1 MLGSPRDPRQ
11 TILGLAPPG
20 RVVLA
25 IHDAHDR
32 SYRMST
38 IRLLIAD
45 DHEVVRSGLKILV
58 AGTEIEIVAEVGTGE
73 DAVKIAMEGD
83 IDVVLLDIRMP
94 KGDGLTALGR
104 IKLEKPDMPVLMLS
118 TFDNPTYIARSVALG
133 ASGYLLKGCTRDALL
148 AAIRTAASG
157 ESAWT
162 RDELRRVTGALATP
176 RLAADVEVPL
186 TQRESEVL
194 RQLAYGLTNKEIAQA
209 LHISY
214 ETVKEHVQHI
224 LRKIG
229 VSDRTQAAVW
239 AVRKQLV

>member
-1 MLGSPRDPRQ
+1 MSKIRML
-11 TILGLAPPG
+11 
-20 RVVLA
+20 V
-25 IHDAHDR
+25 
-32 SYRMST
+32 
-38 IRLLIAD
+38 AD
-45 DHEVVRSGLKILV
+45 DHEVVRCGLQTLL
-58 AGTEIEIVAEVGTGE
+58 ADTEVEIVAEVGTGE
-73 DAVKIAMEGD
+73 AAVEYAVKND
-83 IDVVLLDIRMP
+83 VDVVLMDIRMP
-94 KGDGLTALGR
+94 QGDGLNALGR
-104 IKLEKPDMPVLMLS
+104 IKLDKPDMPVLMLS
-118 TFDNPTYIARSVALG
+118 TFDNPTYIARAVALG
-133 ASGYLLKGCTRDALL
+133 ASGYLLKGCTREKLL
-148 AAIRTAASG
+148 SSIRTAASG

>member
-1 MLGSPRDPRQ
+1 
-11 TILGLAPPG
+11 
-20 RVVLA
+20 
-25 IHDAHDR
+25 
-32 SYRMST
+32 MST
-38 IRLLIAD
+38 IKLLIAD
-45 DHEVVRSGLKILV
+45 DHEVVRCGLKSLL
-58 AGTEIEIVAEVGTGE
+58 AGTEVEIMAEVSTGE
-73 DAVKIAMEGD
+73 AAVRYTLEND
-83 IDVVLLDIRMP
+83 PDVVLMDIRMP
-94 KGDGLTALGR
+94 EGDGLTALGR
-104 IKLEKPDMPVLMLS
+104 IKLDKPDMPILMLS
-118 TFDNPTYIARSVALG
+118 TFDNPTYIARAVALG
-133 ASGYLLKGCTRDALL
+133 ASGYLLKGCTRDHLIK
-148 AAIRTAASG
+148 AIRIAASG

>member
-1 MLGSPRDPRQ
+1 
-11 TILGLAPPG
+11 
-20 RVVLA
+20 
-25 IHDAHDR
+25 
-32 SYRMST
+32 MST
-38 IRLLIAD
+38 IKLLVAD
-45 DHEVVRSGLKILV
+45 DHEVVRSGLRSLL
-58 AGTEIEIVAEVGTGE
+58 ADTEVEIVAEVATGE
-73 DAVKIAMEGD
+73 AAVKYTLENE
-83 IDVVLLDIRMP
+83 IDVVLMDIRMP
-94 KGDGLTALGR
+94 HGDGLTALGR
-104 IKLEKPDMPVLMLS
+104 IKLDKPDMPILMLS

-133 ASGYLLKGCTRDALL
+133 AAGYLLKGCSREELL
-148 AAIRTAASG
+148 AAIRVSASG

-239 AVRKQLV
+239 AVRKELV

>member
-1 MLGSPRDPRQ
+1 
-11 TILGLAPPG
+11 
-20 RVVLA
+20 
-25 IHDAHDR
+25 
-32 SYRMST
+32 MSK
-38 IRLLIAD
+38 IKLLIAD
-45 DHEVVRSGLKILV
+45 DHEVVRCGLRTLL
-58 AGTEIEIVAEVGTGE
+58 ADTEVEIVKEVSTGE
-73 DAVKIAMEGD
+73 EAVRYTLEND
-83 IDVVLLDIRMP
+83 IDVAMLDIRMP
-94 KGDGLTALGR
+94 HGDGLTALGR
-104 IKLEKPDMPVLMLS
+104 IKLDKPEMPILMLS

-133 ASGYLLKGCTRDALL
+133 ASGYLLKGASREDLL
-148 AAIRTAASG
+148 KAIRIAASG

-239 AVRKQLV
+239 AVRKELV

>member
-1 MLGSPRDPRQ
+1 
-11 TILGLAPPG
+11 
-20 RVVLA
+20 
-25 IHDAHDR
+25 
-32 SYRMST
+32 MST
-38 IRLLIAD
+38 IKLLIAD
-45 DHEVVRSGLKILV
+45 DHEVVRCGLKTML
-58 AGTEIEIVAEVGTGE
+58 AGTEIEIIAEVGTGE
-73 DAVKIAMEGD
+73 EATAFALNNDV
-83 IDVVLLDIRMP
+83 DVVLMDIRMP
-94 KGDGLTALGR
+94 NGDGLTALGR

-118 TFDNPTYIARSVALG
+118 TFDNPTYVARSVALG
-133 ASGYLLKGCTRDALL
+133 ASGYLVKGCTRDHLL
-148 AAIRTAASG
+148 QSIRTAAAG

-194 RQLAYGLTNKEIAQA
+194 RQLAYGLTNKEIAAA

-239 AVRKQLV
+239 AVRKELV